1 MTYATKSPWVIHYDG
16 SSCNGCDIEVLA
28 ALCPGFDVERFGII
42 NTGNPKH
49 ADIFLVTGSVNEQN
63 IGVVQE
69 IYNQM
74 VEPKVVRH
82 LRMLGRHLPRLLQRD
97 RRRRPGHPR
106 GRVRARLRRASRS
119 HHRCGRAGTRYP
131 GRKIES
137 PAGAK
142 ERGVRNVTLQ
152 SEFIPLTI
160 EGLPALAAEKKAE
173 GARFVQ
179 MLCVNTEEGI
189 DLVYS
194 FMKDGVLTNHEIK
207 GVKKGTTVP
216 SVTDQ
221 FLAAFVFENEAHD
234 LFGVDI
240 EGIAIDFGGN
250 FYALAQKEPMT
261 IISPEQKA
269 AREKARK
276 VAEAKAAKE
285 RAAKAAEASYVASH
299 PEAKSKPTGDVI
311 KPSGSDDLDA
321 RLAGVDPEKVARV
334 KAAIAAKAKKEAAA
348 KQAAADEKIAN
359 LDPEKAAK
367 VKAALEAKAAREAA
381 KTETEKEGE

>member
-1 MTYATKSPWVIHYDG
+1 M
-16 SSCNGCDIEVLA
+16 
-28 ALCPGFDVERFGII
+28 
-42 NTGNPKH
+42 
-49 ADIFLVTGSVNEQN
+49 
-63 IGVVQE
+63 
-69 IYNQM
+69 
-74 VEPKVVRH
+74 
-82 LRMLGRHLPRLLQRD
+82 
-97 RRRRPGHPR
+97 
-106 GRVRARLRRASRS
+106 
-119 HHRCGRAGTRYP
+119 
-131 GRKIES
+131 
-137 PAGAK
+137 
-142 ERGVRNVTLQ
+142 TLQ

-321 RLAGVDPEKVARV
+321 RLAGVDPEKRGSGAFRRLFTPFL
-334 KAAIAAKAKKEAAA
+334 EY
-348 KQAAADEKIAN
+348 ADEHGLACY
-359 LDPEKAAK
+359 LDCYTER
-367 VKAALEAKAAREAA
+367 LEQLYGHFGFETVERRSIDAFPIEERLMVRRAR
-381 KTETEKEGE
+381 

>member
-1 MTYATKSPWVIHYDG
+1 
-16 SSCNGCDIEVLA
+16 
-28 ALCPGFDVERFGII
+28 
-42 NTGNPKH
+42 
-49 ADIFLVTGSVNEQN
+49 
-63 IGVVQE
+63 
-69 IYNQM
+69 
-74 VEPKVVRH
+74 
-82 LRMLGRHLPRLLQRD
+82 
-97 RRRRPGHPR
+97 
-106 GRVRARLRRASRS
+106 
-119 HHRCGRAGTRYP
+119 
-131 GRKIES
+131 
-137 PAGAK
+137 
-142 ERGVRNVTLQ
+142 VRNVTLQ

-348 KQAAADEKIAN
+348 KQAGAEERDQGGRGPADEKIAN

>member
-1 MTYATKSPWVIHYDG
+1 M
-16 SSCNGCDIEVLA
+16 
-28 ALCPGFDVERFGII
+28 
-42 NTGNPKH
+42 
-49 ADIFLVTGSVNEQN
+49 
-63 IGVVQE
+63 
-69 IYNQM
+69 
-74 VEPKVVRH
+74 
-82 LRMLGRHLPRLLQRD
+82 
-97 RRRRPGHPR
+97 
-106 GRVRARLRRASRS
+106 
-119 HHRCGRAGTRYP
+119 
-131 GRKIES
+131 
-137 PAGAK
+137 
-142 ERGVRNVTLQ
+142 TLQ

-321 RLAGVDPEKVARV
+321 RV

>member
-1 MTYATKSPWVIHYDG
+1 MGLQT
-16 SSCNGCDIEVLA
+16 E
-28 ALCPGFDVERFGII
+28 
-42 NTGNPKH
+42 
-49 ADIFLVTGSVNEQN
+49 FLS
-63 IGVVQE
+63 
-69 IYNQM
+69 
-74 VEPKVVRH
+74 
-82 LRMLGRHLPRLLQRD
+82 
-97 RRRRPGHPR
+97 
-106 GRVRARLRRASRS
+106 
-119 HHRCGRAGTRYP
+119 
-131 GRKIES
+131 
-137 PAGAK
+137 
-142 ERGVRNVTLQ
+142 
-152 SEFIPLTI
+152 LTVDA
-160 EGLPALAAEKKAE
+160 LPAFAADRKRE
-173 GARFVQ
+173 GWRFVQ
-179 MLCVNTEEGI
+179 LLAVVTDGGF

-194 FMKDGVLTNHEIK
+194 FMKDGVLENYTIQDVTK
-207 GVKKGTTVP
+207 DTVVP
-216 SVTDQ
+216 SITDQ
-221 FLAAFVFENEAHD
+221 FLAAFVFENEVHD
-234 LFGVDI
+234 LFGINVK
-240 EGIAIDFGGN
+240 GIAIDFGGN

>member
-1 MTYATKSPWVIHYDG
+1 M
-16 SSCNGCDIEVLA
+16 
-28 ALCPGFDVERFGII
+28 
-42 NTGNPKH
+42 
-49 ADIFLVTGSVNEQN
+49 
-63 IGVVQE
+63 
-69 IYNQM
+69 
-74 VEPKVVRH
+74 
-82 LRMLGRHLPRLLQRD
+82 
-97 RRRRPGHPR
+97 
-106 GRVRARLRRASRS
+106 
-119 HHRCGRAGTRYP
+119 
-131 GRKIES
+131 
-137 PAGAK
+137 
-142 ERGVRNVTLQ
+142 TLQ

-234 LFGVDI
+234 LFGV
-240 EGIAIDFGGN
+240 A
-250 FYALAQKEPMT
+250 MT

>member
-1 MTYATKSPWVIHYDG
+1 M
-16 SSCNGCDIEVLA
+16 
-28 ALCPGFDVERFGII
+28 
-42 NTGNPKH
+42 
-49 ADIFLVTGSVNEQN
+49 
-63 IGVVQE
+63 
-69 IYNQM
+69 
-74 VEPKVVRH
+74 
-82 LRMLGRHLPRLLQRD
+82 
-97 RRRRPGHPR
+97 
-106 GRVRARLRRASRS
+106 
-119 HHRCGRAGTRYP
+119 
-131 GRKIES
+131 
-137 PAGAK
+137 
-142 ERGVRNVTLQ
+142 TLQ

-240 EGIAIDFGGN
+240 

>member
-1 MTYATKSPWVIHYDG
+1 M
-16 SSCNGCDIEVLA
+16 
-28 ALCPGFDVERFGII
+28 
-42 NTGNPKH
+42 
-49 ADIFLVTGSVNEQN
+49 
-63 IGVVQE
+63 
-69 IYNQM
+69 
-74 VEPKVVRH
+74 
-82 LRMLGRHLPRLLQRD
+82 
-97 RRRRPGHPR
+97 
-106 GRVRARLRRASRS
+106 
-119 HHRCGRAGTRYP
+119 
-131 GRKIES
+131 
-137 PAGAK
+137 
-142 ERGVRNVTLQ
+142 RNVTLQ

-285 RAAKAAEASYVASH
+285 RAAKAAEASYVARS
-299 PEAKSKPTGDVI
+299 
-311 KPSGSDDLDA
+311 PSRQATSSSLRA
-321 RLAGVDPEKVARV
+321 PMIWTRAWPAWIPRRLPASRRPSPRRPRRRLRRSRRPSMRRSRTSTLR
-334 KAAIAAKAKKEAAA
+334 
-348 KQAAADEKIAN
+348 KQ
-359 LDPEKAAK
+359 P
-367 VKAALEAKAAREAA
+367 R
-381 KTETEKEGE
+381 